1 MNKIDENSLLLY
13 NRGKSNKKIV
23 LRNSCIA
30 YKSNIHLFDGEVI
43 KDIIFFINS
52 IHNKYKG
59 VNIPISFEFEEIK
72 FQDKLTYIFF
82 EIICYILIEYYN
94 HSVYVRFRSDYS
106 IFTEGIES
114 SPLLLLKTGETQ
126 HIKKFVDKY
135 KFDIY
140 KKHYRRILSENDMK
154 DERLS
159 KILDEIRYFLNY
171 FKVTEQC
178 LDELSEVVVEL
189 IGNIS
194 EHTNSNC
201 LIDLDV
207 TSEYNKKEES
217 GVFYG
222 INISVLNFSEC
233 LFGDLIKNRI
243 LNLNQTNNIRYK
255 NTKNAYDFHRQFFD
269 DTYCEEDFFNIASF
283 QHKISGNA
291 SKTMTGGTGLTKLIC
306 SLEKRSDTHHCY
318 LISGNRALWFFHNL
332 LEYNNDYWLGFN
344 EEKDFLNHLPNR
356 NVICNNSI
364 YMPGTAFNLNFVMK
378 GV

>member
-1 MNKIDENSLLLY
+1 M
-13 NRGKSNKKIV
+13 
-23 LRNSCIA
+23 
-30 YKSNIHLFDGEVI
+30 
-43 KDIIFFINS
+43 
-52 IHNKYKG
+52 
-59 VNIPISFEFEEIK
+59 
-72 FQDKLTYIFF
+72 
-82 EIICYILIEYYN
+82 
-94 HSVYVRFRSDYS
+94 
-106 IFTEGIES
+106 
-114 SPLLLLKTGETQ
+114 LKTGETQ

-222 INISVLNFSEC
+222 INLSVLNFSEC

-283 QHKISGNA
+283 QHKISGNG

-364 YMPGTAFNLNFVMK
+364 YMPGTAYNLNFVMK